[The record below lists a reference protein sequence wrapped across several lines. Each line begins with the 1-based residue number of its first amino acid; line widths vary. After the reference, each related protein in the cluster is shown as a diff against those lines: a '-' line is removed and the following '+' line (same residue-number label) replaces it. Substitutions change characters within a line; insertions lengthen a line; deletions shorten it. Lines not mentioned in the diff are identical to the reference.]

1 MQNPGYPLGPGGGY
15 LPVPQTPSAS
25 GAVQAEQVAI
35 VIQCEDEA
43 LRDTWLKT
51 INDQIKELRDMG
63 LLLENP
69 SLRT

>member
-1 MQNPGYPLGPGGGY
+1 M
-15 LPVPQTPSAS
+15 PQTSSAS

-63 LLLENP
+63 IKLGNP
-69 SLRT
+69 TLRT

>member
-1 MQNPGYPLGPGGGY
+1 M
-15 LPVPQTPSAS
+15 PQTPSAS